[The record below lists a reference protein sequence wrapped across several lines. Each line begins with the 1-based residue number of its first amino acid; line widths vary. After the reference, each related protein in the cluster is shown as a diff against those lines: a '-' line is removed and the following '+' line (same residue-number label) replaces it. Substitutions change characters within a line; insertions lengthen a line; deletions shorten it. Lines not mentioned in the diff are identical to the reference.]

1 LSIAQHLV
9 RPGYDWAAKYKVS
22 QTQANNDEPEED
34 GVRLCSGINPPKS
47 DSLPELYKL
56 DGSKVTD
63 WSWTCPTKMSY
74 WNKFHEFYLPN
85 GSFSR
90 KELNM
95 SDGTIKFRNILYLSE
110 LYQKKYKALGIKV
123 SDSGNGRKSC
133 MARINLSTHREN
145 KIVNIL
151 NNF

>member
-1 LSIAQHLV
+1 ME
-9 RPGYDWAAKYKVS
+9 R
-22 QTQANNDEPEED
+22 
-34 GVRLCSGINPPKS
+34 CSNVHKSWGEVVLWNKPPKS
-47 DSLPELYKL
+47 GSLPELYKL

-151 NNF
+151 NNFLLDVLSASLNQAKEWFSSG